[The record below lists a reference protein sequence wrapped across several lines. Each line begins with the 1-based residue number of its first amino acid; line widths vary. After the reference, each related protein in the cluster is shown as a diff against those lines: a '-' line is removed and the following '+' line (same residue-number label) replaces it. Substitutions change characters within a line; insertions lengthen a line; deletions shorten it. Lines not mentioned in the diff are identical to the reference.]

1 MITEDS
7 PIGEYKITDP
17 YAMYFLTWT
26 TVGWVDIFTRKECAQ
41 LIVDSLRYCQENKGL
56 ILFAWVLMSNHLHLL
71 ASAKK
76 ESSGLSGITRDFK
89 RHTAKQILQW
99 IKDDKE
105 SRRSWMNVV
114 FKYYGKY
121 NSNNEVFQVWQQYSH
136 PKICYSPSFTMQKL
150 DYIHWNPV
158 KAGIVD
164 NPGDY
169 RYSSA
174 RNYLLRNDALLDVKL
189 LDYGPTIGYI
199 PS

>member
-7 PIGEYKITDP
+7 PIGEYKITDQ

-41 LIVDSLRYCQENKGL
+41 LIVDSLRYCQESKGL
-56 ILFAWVLMSNHLHLL
+56 ILYAWVLMSNHLHLL

-89 RHTAKQILQW
+89 RHTAKQILKW

-105 SRRSWMNVV
+105 SRRSWMDVV

-158 KAGIVD
+158 EAGIVD
-164 NPGDY
+164 KPEDY